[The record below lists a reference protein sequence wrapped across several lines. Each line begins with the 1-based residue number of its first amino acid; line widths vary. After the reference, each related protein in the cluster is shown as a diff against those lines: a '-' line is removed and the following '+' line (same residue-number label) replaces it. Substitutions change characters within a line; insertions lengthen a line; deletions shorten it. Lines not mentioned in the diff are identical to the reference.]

1 MQHRPK
7 ARILHQFDNSY
18 RRQNNATISDKLVLP
33 IYAGKLDC
41 CSYSY
46 GHVPNCI
53 NYRNGNFIYVRNFL
67 IDSNLIKF
75 LFVAN
80 KIYMKPFFI

>member
-18 RRQNNATISDKLVLP
+18 RRQNDATISNELVLP
-33 IYAGKLDC
+33 IYAWKLDC

-46 GHVPNCI
+46 GHVSNCI

-67 IDSNLIKF
+67 IDSNVIKF
-75 LFVAN
+75 LFVKN
-80 KIYMKPFFI
+80 IFFI